1 MEAWDIIVLGD
12 SIAGLRAAG
21 EAASKGANVLLI
33 NSGGLGSGDSSAI
46 DGFAAHINEETNRDH
61 RNDTIRNGAFLN
73 NQDIVVEYTNQA
85 IRQLDLMERWGF
97 IWKRDSKGIP
107 ASLKLPGHNKPRV
120 SSAGDANKREAQQIF
135 EEQVMRHGVVRR
147 GDQVPISLVHD
158 DQRVNGLIVMDMITG
173 NLISIQCKAMIIADD
188 GAQNIFTDG
197 SVGLGLG
204 LAAEAG
210 LPLSDLEFFSSSPLG
225 VKDSDIILPLTML
238 ADGAKLL
245 ESNGNEIEYDQS
257 GGIIAVCNAISQAEN
272 PVIDARDLGSESTW
286 WSSEFSRLKSRTG
299 IDMQKQTVA
308 VENRINLGI
317 GGIAVDE
324 HSRAVVGKWSRW
336 FTGLY
341 AAGQSAN
348 TGLHG
353 AASLPGNSFLDS
365 VVSGYSAGAHAAD
378 WVKNQPFGKVSSMNE
393 MFTDIQDSIE
403 SQIEDTDGL
412 VVRSGVISSK
422 LNSIMNGVKE
432 SGWST
437 SSLESAAKD
446 LASLKEKSTKLHL
459 DNKSFVMNTNFL
471 INQQLKTAVNLAS
484 MVVAS
489 ANSRKESRGVFNRA
503 DFPEMDSELM
513 HHSLVDINSN
523 VDKLAIRKGSTGNW
537 VLPPA

>member
-1 MEAWDIIVLGD
+1 
-12 SIAGLRAAG
+12 
-21 EAASKGANVLLI
+21 
-33 NSGGLGSGDSSAI
+33 
-46 DGFAAHINEETNRDH
+46 
-61 RNDTIRNGAFLN
+61 
-73 NQDIVVEYTNQA
+73 
-85 IRQLDLMERWGF
+85 
-97 IWKRDSKGIP
+97 
-107 ASLKLPGHNKPRV
+107 
-120 SSAGDANKREAQQIF
+120 
-135 EEQVMRHGVVRR
+135 MRHGVVRR

-173 NLISIQCKAMIIADD
+173 NLISIQCKALIIADD

-225 VKDSDIILPLTML
+225 VKDSDIILPLTIL

-245 ESNGNEIEYDQS
+245 ESNGSEIEYDQS

-393 MFTDIQDSIE
+393 MFTDIQESIE

-437 SSLESAAKD
+437 SSLESAAKELD
-446 LASLKEKSTKLHL
+446 SLKEKSAKLHL